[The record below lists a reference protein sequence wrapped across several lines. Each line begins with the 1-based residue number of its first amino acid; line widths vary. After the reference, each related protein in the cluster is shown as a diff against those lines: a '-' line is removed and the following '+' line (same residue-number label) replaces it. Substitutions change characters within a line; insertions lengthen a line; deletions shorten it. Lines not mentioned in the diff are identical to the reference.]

1 MRNAPHPKLCS
12 GFSLVDIM
20 VGMVVG
26 LLAMLVIMQS
36 FSTFEG
42 QKRTTTTGMEAQEN
56 GLMALHA
63 METEIRQ
70 SGAGMLTNGSLI
82 CNGINTYDSSADPP
96 NPPTAP
102 LMPVQITDGGTGSDT
117 IITSYNT
124 STTAGVSSPITED
137 MPPSSNVTKIAPGVT
152 IFNEDEFVL
161 LAIPGSG
168 QPCSRLFITKISN
181 PHGSTNILTS
191 QGGSKY
197 NPPGGVQKTWF
208 PPGGYP
214 SPQSVLISMGG
225 MVQNQYQV
233 LCSSLTT
240 TNLAVAGTP
249 ACTNQSTF
257 TNATPLASNIVSIQ
271 AQYGIAPAG
280 SQSVN
285 CWTDATGTACS
296 GTDWAAPP
304 SADVLRIKAIRMAVV
319 ARSSL
324 MERTATPG
332 GVCTATPNTGAANYP
347 QWAGGA
353 SAHGA
358 IDVTGIANWQCY
370 RYKVYQTIVPL
381 RNVLWANP

>member
-36 FSTFEG
+36 FSAFEG

-70 SGAGMLTNGSLI
+70 SGAGMLTNGSLV
-82 CNGINTYDSSADPP
+82 CSQINTYDDNAT
-96 NPPTAP
+96 PTTSTAS
-102 LMPVQITDGGTGSDT
+102 LMPIQITDGGTGSDT
-117 IITSYNT
+117 IIVSYNT
-124 STTAGVSSPITED
+124 STTAGVSSPITDE
-137 MPPSSNVTKIAPGVT
+137 MPDSSAVIKIAPDATG
-152 IFNEDEFVL
+152 FNVGDFAM
-161 LAIPGSG
+161 LATPGSG
-168 QPCSRLFITKISN
+168 LPCTRLAITGIHT
-181 PHGSTNILTS
+181 PHGSTNIIHNHGQS
-191 QGGSKY
+191 NY
-197 NPPGGVQKTWF
+197 NPPGGHNIF
-208 PPGGYP
+208 PPGGYGT
-214 SPQSVLISMGG
+214 SPPSVLINMGG

-249 ACTNQSTF
+249 SCTNQSTF

-285 CWTDATGTACS
+285 CWTDATGSACS

-304 SADVLRIKAIRMAVV
+304 SADVQRIKAIRMAVV

-324 MERTATPG
+324 MERPATPG
-332 GVCTATPNTGAANYP
+332 GICTATPNTGAPNYP